1 MLHFLLQDIPILHLR
16 SRWRDAKCFE
26 SCEARERNV
35 TMNPERTSE
44 VDEHRRQDDEGQKDD
59 DRHRD
64 EGHEHDRHP
73 GHRVKPP
80 RPFGAK

>member
-1 MLHFLLQDIPILHLR
+1 
-16 SRWRDAKCFE
+16 
-26 SCEARERNV
+26 
-35 TMNPERTSE
+35 MNPERTSE

-80 RPFGAK
+80 RPFGAN